1 MLNTALQV
9 LSKDGT
15 IADNTYQIIGED
27 GVLPQGDVV
36 LTTAQLDQLA
46 NISGKK
52 AVLIT
57 VDDSPEVNDYPLY
70 QLDTIF
76 IEFAGFN
83 DGRGY
88 SFAAL
93 LRRQGYQGE
102 LRAIGDIFKD
112 VLNYLKRSG
121 FDTFVVKEGKDI
133 VEAAADLSF
142 LYLLHFFAIQHFVP
156 KLHRY
161 LVQLEFSSSVMG
173 ILPLYLDIGI

>member
-1 MLNTALQV
+1 MLNTALPV

-15 IADNTYQIIGED
+15 IADNTYQLISED
-27 GVLPQGDVV
+27 GILPQGDVV
-36 LTTAQLDQLA
+36 LTVEQLDQLA
-46 NISGKK
+46 NVSGKK
-52 AVLIT
+52 ALYIT
-57 VDDSPEVNDYPLY
+57 VDASPESNEFPLD
-70 QLDTIF
+70 QLDAIF

-102 LRAIGDIFKD
+102 LRATGDIFKD

-133 VEAAADLSF
+133 QEAAAGLNDFKNPYQASTAVNQAN
-142 LYLLHFFAIQHFVP
+142 YQTGA
-156 KLHRY
+156 
-161 LVQLEFSSSVMG
+161 
-173 ILPLYLDIGI
+173 

>member
-15 IADNTYQIIGED
+15 ITDNTYQLMGED
-27 GVLPQGDVV
+27 AVLPQGDVV
-36 LTTAQLDQLA
+36 LTVEQLDQIA
-46 NISGKK
+46 NVSGKK
-52 AVLIT
+52 ALYIT
-57 VDDSPEVNDYPLY
+57 VDASPEVNEFPLD
-70 QLDTIF
+70 QLDAIF

-102 LRAIGDIFKD
+102 LRATGDIFKD

-121 FDTFVVKEGKDI
+121 FDTFVIKEGKDI
-133 VEAAADLSF
+133 HEAAAGLNDFKNPYQASTAVNQAN
-142 LYLLHFFAIQHFVP
+142 YQTGA
-156 KLHRY
+156 
-161 LVQLEFSSSVMG
+161 
-173 ILPLYLDIGI
+173 

>member
-15 IADNTYQIIGED
+15 ITDNTYQLMAED
-27 GVLPQGDVV
+27 GTLPQGDVV

-46 NISGKK
+46 HVSGKK
-52 AVLIT
+52 ALYLT
-57 VDDSPEVNDYPLY
+57 VNDSPEVNDFPID
-70 QLDTIF
+70 QFDAIF

-102 LRAIGDIFKD
+102 LRATGDIFKD

-133 VEAAADLSF
+133 IEAAAGLNDFKNPYQASTAVAQAS
-142 LYLLHFFAIQHFVP
+142 YQTGA
-156 KLHRY
+156 
-161 LVQLEFSSSVMG
+161 
-173 ILPLYLDIGI
+173 

>member
-15 IADNTYQIIGED
+15 IADNTYQVIGEE
-27 GVLPQGDVV
+27 GVLPQGDVL
-36 LTTAQLDQLA
+36 LTVEQLDQIA
-46 NISGKK
+46 NVTGKK
-52 AVLIT
+52 ALFIT
-57 VDDSPEVNDYPLY
+57 VDASPEVNQFPLE
-70 QLDTIF
+70 QLDAIF

-102 LRAIGDIFKD
+102 LRATGDIFKD

-121 FDTFVVKEGKDI
+121 FDTFVIKEGKDI
-133 VEAAADLSF
+133 AEAAAGLNDFKNPYQASTAVAQAS
-142 LYLLHFFAIQHFVP
+142 YQTGA
-156 KLHRY
+156 
-161 LVQLEFSSSVMG
+161 
-173 ILPLYLDIGI
+173 

>member
-27 GVLPQGDVV
+27 GILPQGDVV
-36 LTTAQLDQLA
+36 LTVEQLDQLE
-46 NISGKK
+46 NVSGKK
-52 AVLIT
+52 ALYLT
-57 VDDSPEVNDYPLY
+57 VDASPETNEFPLD
-70 QLDTIF
+70 QLDAIF

-102 LRAIGDIFKD
+102 LRATGDVFKD
-112 VLNYLKRSG
+112 VLNYMKRSG
-121 FDTFVVKEGKDI
+121 FDTFIIKEGKDI
-133 VEAAADLSF
+133 AEAAAGLNDFKNPYQAST
-142 LYLLHFFAIQHFVP
+142 A
-156 KLHRY
+156 
-161 LVQLEFSSSVMG
+161 VMNAG
-173 ILPLYLDIGI
+173 YQTGSQK

>member
-9 LSKDGT
+9 LSKEGT
-15 IADNTYQIIGED
+15 IADNTYQLIAED

-36 LTTAQLDQLA
+36 LTTAQLDQLK
-46 NISGKK
+46 NVQGKK
-52 AVLIT
+52 ALYIT
-57 VDDSPEVNDYPLY
+57 VDDSPEVNEFPLD
-70 QLDTIF
+70 QFDTIL

-102 LRAIGDIFKD
+102 LRATGDIFKD

-121 FDTFVVKEGKDI
+121 FDSFVVKEGKDI
-133 VEAAADLSF
+133 VEAAAGLNDFKHPYQASTAVAQAN
-142 LYLLHFFAIQHFVP
+142 YQTGA
-156 KLHRY
+156 
-161 LVQLEFSSSVMG
+161 
-173 ILPLYLDIGI
+173 

>member
-15 IADNTYQIIGED
+15 IADNTYQVIGED

-36 LTTAQLDQLA
+36 LTVEQLDQLA
-46 NISGKK
+46 NVSGKK
-52 AVLIT
+52 ALYLT
-57 VDDSPEVNDYPLY
+57 VDASPETNEFPLD
-70 QLDTIF
+70 QLDAIF

-102 LRAIGDIFKD
+102 LRATGDVFKD
-112 VLNYLKRSG
+112 VLNYMKRSG
-121 FDTFVVKEGKDI
+121 FDTFIVKEGKDI
-133 VEAAADLSF
+133 AEAAAGLNDFKNPYQASTAVVNAG
-142 LYLLHFFAIQHFVP
+142 YQTGSQ
-156 KLHRY
+156 K
-161 LVQLEFSSSVMG
+161 
-173 ILPLYLDIGI
+173 